1 MPLGWSHLKFR
12 RLHAA
17 RNWRRRGRKIPRVML
32 LVQMRRSSAM
42 LRSRNIHFAR
52 VSDNCSQNT
61 LTNSEAL
68 HLCQTTVSYFPTAL
82 IMYLENIRPASFE
95 FCLLHNADSI
105 FVILKGLILYFLT
118 IRIFQTNDE
127 MSFG

>member
-1 MPLGWSHLKFR
+1 
-12 RLHAA
+12 
-17 RNWRRRGRKIPRVML
+17 
-32 LVQMRRSSAM
+32 M
-42 LRSRNIHFAR
+42 LRSKNIHFAR

-105 FVILKGLILYFLT
+105 C
-118 IRIFQTNDE
+118 N
-127 MSFG
+127 S